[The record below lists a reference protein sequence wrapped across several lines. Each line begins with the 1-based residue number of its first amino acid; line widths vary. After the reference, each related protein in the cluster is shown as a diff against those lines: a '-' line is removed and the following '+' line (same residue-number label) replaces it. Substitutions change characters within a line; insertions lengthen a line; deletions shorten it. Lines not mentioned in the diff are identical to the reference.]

1 MIEIICL
8 GDIVGTNAVSAVTKY
23 IYSQQQANIKNN
35 TQFFVVNA
43 ENSAEGFGITNVIY
57 DKLIRGGANIITGG
71 NHSWD
76 KKEIYN
82 FVSRASQLVRP
93 YNLPEGCPG
102 KGYQV
107 YTLNNTRLAVINLMG
122 RVFMN
127 FLVDCPFRAAD
138 NAIQE
143 IQKNKIADIILV
155 DFHAEATA
163 EKIALGQYLDGRVQG
178 VFGTHTHVA
187 TADEQILPNN
197 TAYITDI
204 GACLAQNSIMG
215 MTTESILPKFLTG
228 RPSKTKVSHN
238 KVQINGIKLLLSDNH
253 QVESI
258 ERVQFSD

>member
-8 GDIVGTNAVSAVTKY
+8 GDLVGNNAVTAATKY
-23 IYSQQQANIKNN
+23 IYSLQQNNTKNC

-57 DKLIRGGANIITGG
+57 DKLTRGGAHIVTGG

-82 FVSRASQLVRP
+82 FVGRASQLVRP
-93 YNLPEGCPG
+93 YNLPDGCPG
-102 KGYQV
+102 KGYQI
-107 YTLNNTRLAVINLMG
+107 YNLNNKRLAVINLMG

-138 NAIQE
+138 RAIQE
-143 IQKNKIADIILV
+143 IQQNKIADIIVV

-163 EKIALGQYLDGRVQG
+163 EKIAMGQYLDGRVQA
-178 VFGTHTHVA
+178 VFGTHTHVQ
-187 TADEQILPNN
+187 TADEMILPKN

-204 GACLAQNSIMG
+204 GACIAQDSIMG
-215 MTTESILPKFLTG
+215 MTPESIMPKFLTG
-228 RPSKTKVSHN
+228 RPSKTKVSSN
-238 KVQINGIKLLLSDNH
+238 KILIHGMKLTLNNNY
-253 QVESI
+253 QVEKI
-258 ERVQFSD
+258 ERITGE